1 MRRRLRVVTWNV
13 GRVYSPKHNNR
24 LDDADIP
31 RVARV
36 LAELHPD
43 VALLQ
48 ELVDARQ
55 LHALLVQLHN
65 KAGEFHGAIAQK
77 CIYDRRAAALVRA
90 ERAPAFEEHPL
101 GGTRRSVVAAT
112 FDLGGGARG
121 AAISAHFDVFS
132 TGIRAEQ
139 GWALAGLAERRDEP
153 LVVAGGDLNLDP
165 VWAAGTRNRRDVDT
179 FARMTRLLTDVGR
192 EAGATLVGLLRV
204 DHLFLRGGARHLAR
218 VSPRR
223 LPLGDHHPL
232 VLDVDLDP
240 DVASPI

>member
-1 MRRRLRVVTWNV
+1 MRRRLRVLTWNV
-13 GRVYSPKHNNR
+13 GRVYSPTHNNR
-24 LDDADIP
+24 LDDADVP

-48 ELVDARQ
+48 ELVDERQ
-55 LHALLVQLHN
+55 LRAVIVQLHH

-77 CIYDRRAAALVRA
+77 CRYDRRAAVLARA
-90 ERAPAFEEHPL
+90 ERAPTFEEHLL
-101 GGTRRSVVAAT
+101 GGTDRAVVTAT
-112 FDLGGGARG
+112 FDLGAGARG

-132 TGIRAEQ
+132 TALRAEQ
-139 GWALAGLAERRDEP
+139 GRALARLAEARAEP

-165 VWAAGTRNRRDVDT
+165 DWAAGTRNRRDVDT
-179 FARMTRLLTDVGR
+179 FARLTRVMVDVGR
-192 EAGATLVGLLRV
+192 DAGATLIGLLRV
-204 DHLFLRGGARHLAR
+204 DHLFLRGGAHHVAR

-240 DVASPI
+240 DIASAI

>member
-1 MRRRLRVVTWNV
+1 MPRRLRVLTWNV
-13 GRVYSPKHNNR
+13 GRVYSPSHNNR

-31 RVARV
+31 TVARI

-48 ELVDARQ
+48 ELVDERQ
-55 LHALLVQLHN
+55 LGAITERLVAQ
-65 KAGEFHGAIAQK
+65 AGVFEGAIARR
-77 CIYDRRAAALVRA
+77 CIYDRRAALLVRA
-90 ERAPAFEEHPL
+90 ERAPRFEEHTL
-101 GGTRRSVVAAT
+101 GSTRRSVMAAS
-112 FDLGGGARG
+112 FDLDGATRG

-132 TGIRAEQ
+132 RHKRAEQ
-139 GWALAGLAERRDEP
+139 GTALAQLAEARAEA

-165 VWAAGTRNRRDVDT
+165 RFAAGTHNHRDVAT
-179 FARMTRLLTDVGR
+179 FARMTEVLSDVGHA
-192 EAGATLVGLLRV
+192 AGATLVGLFRV
-204 DHLFLRGGARHLAR
+204 DHLFVRGGVGHRAR

-240 DVASPI
+240 DVA

>member
-1 MRRRLRVVTWNV
+1 MRRRLRVLTWNV
-13 GRVYSPKHNNR
+13 GRVYSPSHNNR

-36 LAELHPD
+36 LAELDPD

-48 ELVDARQ
+48 ELIDERQ
-55 LHALLVQLHN
+55 LRALRVLLHR
-65 KAGEFHGAIAQK
+65 AGEFHGAIAQK
-77 CIYDRRAAALVRA
+77 CIQDRRAALLVRA

-101 GGTRRSVVAAT
+101 GVTRRSMMAAT
-112 FDLGGGARG
+112 FDLAPGVRG

-132 TGIRAEQ
+132 RHKRAVQ
-139 GWALAGLAERRDEP
+139 GAALAELAESRAEP

-165 VWAAGTRNRRDVDT
+165 SFAAGTHNGQDVAT
-179 FARMTRLLTDVGR
+179 FARMTRELEDVGR
-192 EAGATLVGLLRV
+192 AAGATLLGMLRV
-204 DHLFLRGGARHLAR
+204 DHLFLRGGVRPAAR

-232 VLDVDLDP
+232 VLDVDCVP
-240 DVASPI
+240 E